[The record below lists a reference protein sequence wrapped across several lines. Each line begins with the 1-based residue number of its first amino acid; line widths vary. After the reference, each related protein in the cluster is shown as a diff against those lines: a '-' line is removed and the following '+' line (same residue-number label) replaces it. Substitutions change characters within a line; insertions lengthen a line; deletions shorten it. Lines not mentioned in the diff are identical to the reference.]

1 MHGPTGISDFG
12 SHEVFESTLDAVGD
26 TPEQL
31 GSLGSTEATPGPR
44 LGEFRRFDGSVH
56 FMFASFTHL
65 AQDAPVD
72 RRDIVEPTLTLNESS
87 RNIVTK

>member
-44 LGEFRRFDGSVH
+44 LGKFRRFDGSIN
-56 FMFASFTHL
+56 FIFPSLTHL
-65 AQDAPVD
+65 AQEGAID
-72 RRDIVEPTLTLNESS
+72 R
-87 RNIVTK
+87 